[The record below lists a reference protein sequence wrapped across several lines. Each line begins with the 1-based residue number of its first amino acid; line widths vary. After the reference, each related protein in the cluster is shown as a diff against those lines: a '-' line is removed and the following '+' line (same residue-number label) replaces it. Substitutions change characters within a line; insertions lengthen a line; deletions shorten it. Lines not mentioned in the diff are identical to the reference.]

1 MNVNEEVSKI
11 GRFIQKFIIENQFS
25 GAIVGISGGIDS
37 AVVASLCVR
46 SIGNNRVFGL
56 ILPERDSSPQ
66 SIKDAKR
73 VCEFLNIKYE
83 VRNITSILRKL
94 GIYKLYPPVFLIS
107 SKVKEK
113 YTLSKWK
120 ELSDDPYID
129 DLNNIGNE
137 EFLKGLAYYRAKHRV
152 RMCVM
157 YFEAEKRGYSV
168 IGTTNKTELFT
179 GLYVKWGD
187 EAVDLEPIAHLYKT
201 QVFELAKELDIPSNI
216 IKKSPS
222 PDLVPGITDE
232 YVFNMSYLELDRI
245 LQKIEKKEDL
255 IDEDPNKVERVKR
268 ILKYT
273 FKRKLKAVSIKD

>member
-11 GRFIQKFIIENQFS
+11 GRFIQKFITENQFS

-94 GIYKLYPPVFLIS
+94 GIYKLYPPVFLIP